1 MLLLI
6 IADLIEAAD
15 PQQWLLRYFH
25 VSQCSRKN
33 QFSRK
38 SILTSLVVYNEYVK
52 YCFLVKM
59 LQKLFKS
66 VNI

>member
-1 MLLLI
+1 
-6 IADLIEAAD
+6 
-15 PQQWLLRYFH
+15 
-25 VSQCSRKN
+25 
-33 QFSRK
+33 
-38 SILTSLVVYNEYVK
+38 VVYNEYVK